1 MEETAALSNLLDGY
15 QRALAPR
22 LAELEDL
29 TTMAH
34 HLGLDSDEDVQVLI
48 GTVRDNLQRSS
59 ERAATLLDWLQ
70 EAPKA
75 G

>member
-1 MEETAALSNLLDGY
+1 MEETAALLNLLDGY
-15 QRALAPR
+15 QAALAPR

-34 HLGLDSDEDVQVLI
+34 DLGLDSDEDVQVLI

-59 ERAATLLDWLQ
+59 EQASTLLEWLR